1 MGYSSLL
8 ACEPGADAGQ
18 KFEIKKTVIHAVNLQ
33 QPRKVVRPHP
43 RQIVPR
49 PVRQKAIAKNL
60 QQQLQVQWPRQVL
73 LHLRR
78 RHPRHHQKML
88 DLQAKERQDNRLSI
102 RYFVRENDRNPKS
115 KLKNDEEVVVK
126 IMDIIKERD
135 L

>member
-1 MGYSSLL
+1 MG
-8 ACEPGADAGQ
+8 
-18 KFEIKKTVIHAVNLQ
+18 

-49 PVRQKAIAKNL
+49 PVRQKATAKNL

-78 RHPRHHQKML
+78 RQKML